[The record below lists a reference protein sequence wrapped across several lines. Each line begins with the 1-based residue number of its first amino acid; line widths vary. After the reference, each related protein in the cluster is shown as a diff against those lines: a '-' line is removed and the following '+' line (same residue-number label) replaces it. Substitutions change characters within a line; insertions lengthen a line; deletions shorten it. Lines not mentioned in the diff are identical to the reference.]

1 MEGAQMLQGSVDIIS
16 SKEVHQTL
24 ITDGSV
30 GVKGMRVM
38 LVAWYHLVTTALLAI
53 NFILLSALPEPPLMA
68 PRRGVTRR
76 WRRERFRERCQ
87 TRHSRVAN
95 INYL

>member
-1 MEGAQMLQGSVDIIS
+1 MEGAQMLQGSVEMIS
-16 SKEVHQTL
+16 NKEVHQTL

-53 NFILLSALPEPPLMA
+53 NFILLSALPEPP
-68 PRRGVTRR
+68 P
-76 WRRERFRERCQ
+76 
-87 TRHSRVAN
+87 
-95 INYL
+95 